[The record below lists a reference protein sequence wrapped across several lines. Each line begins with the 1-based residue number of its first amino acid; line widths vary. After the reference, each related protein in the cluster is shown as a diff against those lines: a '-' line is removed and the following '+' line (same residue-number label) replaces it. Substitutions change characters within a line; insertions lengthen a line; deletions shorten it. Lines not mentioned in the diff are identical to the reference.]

1 MSPKR
6 NLGERSQAGEAM
18 RIWSSVI
25 LVILIAGLCSVSAFA
40 AAERT
45 AEQLPEFE
53 LPVPGEENH
62 RIYLGL
68 DTSSGTFSVT
78 DIDADIVLIELFS
91 MYCPFCQE
99 EAPLINELFELM
111 NDLPE
116 TGPSVKIIGIGASN
130 SEFEVNHFRTT
141 YNVQFPMFP
150 DQDMA
155 IYKALG
161 GAGTPGFIGVRL
173 SDGEGPL
180 IVLRQSGG
188 FYSKEDFLG
197 QLIEFSE
204 R

>member
-1 MSPKR
+1 
-6 NLGERSQAGEAM
+6 M
-18 RIWSSVI
+18 RTWSSII
-25 LVILIAGLCSVSAFA
+25 LAIFIAGLFSVNAFA

-53 LPVPGEENH
+53 LPVPGDENH
-62 RIYLGL
+62 RTYLGL
-68 DTSSGTFSVT
+68 DANAGSGGIFTVA

-116 TGPSVKIIGIGASN
+116 SGPSVKIIGIGASN

-141 YNVQFPMFP
+141 YNVEFPMFP

-155 IYKALG
+155 IYKALS

-173 SDGEGPL
+173 SDGEAPL
-180 IVLRQSGG
+180 IILRQSGG
-188 FYSKEDFLG
+188 FYSKDDFLA
-197 QLIEFSE
+197 QLIEFAE
-204 R
+204 Q

>member
-1 MSPKR
+1 
-6 NLGERSQAGEAM
+6 M
-18 RIWSSVI
+18 RIWLSII
-25 LVILIAGLCSVSAFA
+25 LVILLAGLCSLSAFA

-53 LPVPGEENH
+53 LPVPGEEVH
-62 RIYLGL
+62 RTYLGL
-68 DTSSGTFSVT
+68 DGSSGTFNVA
-78 DIDADIVLIELFS
+78 DIKADIVLIELFS

-116 TGPSVKIIGIGASN
+116 SGPSVKIIGIGASN

-141 YNVQFPMFP
+141 YNVEFPMFP

-155 IYKALG
+155 IYKALS

-173 SDGEGPL
+173 SEGEDPL
-180 IVLRQSGG
+180 IILRQSGG
-188 FYSKEDFLG
+188 FYSKDDFLG
-197 QLIEFSE
+197 QLIEFAE
-204 R
+204 Q

>member
-1 MSPKR
+1 
-6 NLGERSQAGEAM
+6 M
-18 RIWSSVI
+18 RTWSSII
-25 LVILIAGLCSVSAFA
+25 LAIFIAGLFSVNVFA

-45 AEQLPEFE
+45 AEQLPEFV
-53 LPVPGEENH
+53 LPVPGDENH
-62 RIYLGL
+62 RTYLGL
-68 DTSSGTFSVT
+68 DANGGSGGIFTVS

-116 TGPSVKIIGIGASN
+116 SGPSVKIIGIGASN

-141 YNVQFPMFP
+141 YNVEFPMFP

-155 IYKALG
+155 IYKALS

-173 SDGEGPL
+173 SDGEAPL
-180 IVLRQSGG
+180 IILRQSGG
-188 FYSKEDFLG
+188 FYSKDDFLA
-197 QLIEFSE
+197 QLIEFAQQ
-204 R
+204 

>member
-1 MSPKR
+1 
-6 NLGERSQAGEAM
+6 M
-18 RIWSSVI
+18 RIWSSII
-25 LVILIAGLCSVSAFA
+25 LVIIIAGLCSATTFA

-53 LPVPGEENH
+53 LPVPSEEND
-62 RIYLGL
+62 RTYLGL
-68 DTSSGTFSVT
+68 DSSSATFSVA

-99 EAPLINELFELM
+99 EAPLINELYELM

-116 TGPSVKIIGIGASN
+116 SGPSVKIIGIGASN

-141 YNVQFPMFP
+141 YKVDFPMFP

-155 IYKALG
+155 IYKALS

-173 SDGEGPL
+173 SGGENPM
-180 IVLRQSGG
+180 IILRQSGG
-188 FYSKEDFLG
+188 FYSKDDFLA
-197 QLIEFSE
+197 QLIEFAE
-204 R
+204 Q